1 MVDICKVLKGKTLS
15 RILNITNIQFL
26 TCTFRFLQHCAKKG
40 GQTKRGGERERKKKK
55 RMIGEVTLYE
65 IYLTDSKFFSLR
77 PYDEDK
83 IQLFVKSNTIVI
95 GACIHCI
102 GTYNIIALIHRF
114 NHDIILS
121 EF

>member
-1 MVDICKVLKGKTLS
+1 MYISVLTALCPKGRTD
-15 RILNITNIQFL
+15 
-26 TCTFRFLQHCAKKG
+26 KKG
-40 GQTKRGGERERKKKK
+40 GGGGGERKKKK

-65 IYLTDSKFFSLR
+65 IYLTDSRFFSLR